1 MHFRSNH
8 SQQTATGYIIA
19 VQEERFRLMTDSGDT
34 LLLTL
39 PNLARV
45 SVPDLHRW
53 HTDAAHVRVTF
64 EGSPNLASGVARSI
78 QPLPN
83 NNSVPSLAKESHH
96 HGDTE
101 NTEM

>member
-1 MHFRSNH
+1 MHFRSSH

-45 SVPDLHRW
+45 SVPDLQRW
-53 HTDAAHVRVTF
+53 HMDAARVRVAF
-64 EGSPNLASGVARSI
+64 EGSPNLVSGVARSI
-78 QPLPN
+78 QPLSN
-83 NNSVPSLAKESHH
+83 GRK
-96 HGDTE
+96 D
-101 NTEM
+101 